1 MVTII
6 HFQNDL
12 RVLDNPNI
20 LEAIKIGEPIVPV
33 YIYDDSGNWARG
45 SASKLWLHHA
55 LKDLDESL
63 RKLGS
68 KLIVSKGD
76 TEEVVEELKLITKAQ
91 HVLSSPYK
99 NTLLFDPE
107 KIRNKQGGVFK
118 VFTPYYK
125 HLLATIDEYLV
136 QANSRELYSEDKL
149 AELNTKIDLS
159 SIKSLTIEDLNLLGS
174 KAKWNKAWQEKML
187 KHFQVSEA
195 AALEHCKN
203 FANENAEDYLVSRDR
218 PDQEGTSKLAPYLHF
233 GQISP
238 FRIWQ
243 EAKGH
248 EPYLRQLVWREFA
261 YYVLYHFPDSANNN
275 LRKEFDKFPWKIN
288 TVILSERSERED
300 PGDRKL
306 LEDWIATPSA
316 RARNDNDIDEALR
329 VWQLGMTGYPIVDAG
344 MRELWETGWMHNRVR
359 MVVGSF
365 LVKDLLIHWKH
376 GAEWFWETL
385 FDADLANNSMGWQW
399 VAGSG
404 VDASPFF
411 RIFNPITQ
419 GEKFDP
425 NGDYVRKWIP
435 ELAKL
440 PNDWIHKPWEA
451 PPLVLA
457 AAGIELG
464 KHYPEPI
471 VNHDFAR
478 KQALE
483 ALRKTKV
490 N

>member
-1 MVTII
+1 MVTLI

-12 RVLDNPNI
+12 RILDNPNI
-20 LEAIKIGEPIVPV
+20 LEAIKLGEPIVPI
-33 YIYDDSGNWARG
+33 YIFDNSGDWTRG

-68 KLIVSKGD
+68 RLLLRNGD
-76 TEEVVEELKLITKAQ
+76 TEQVLKELKLNTKAT
-91 HVLSSPYK
+91 HILSSPYK

-125 HLLATIDEYLV
+125 HLMSSIDDHLM
-136 QANSRELYSEDKL
+136 QANSGELYTKDKL
-149 AELNTKIDLS
+149 AQLNTKIDLS
-159 SIKSLTIEDLNLLGS
+159 SIKSINIDDLNLLGTE
-174 KAKWNKAWQEKML
+174 AKWNKAWQEKML
-187 KHFQVSEA
+187 KHFQISEA
-195 AALEHCKN
+195 GALELCKN
-203 FANENAEDYLVSRDR
+203 FANENAEDYPVSRDR
-218 PDQEGTSKLAPYLHF
+218 PDQEGTSKLSPYLHF

-261 YYVLYHFPDSANNN
+261 YYVLHHFPDSANSN
-275 LRKEFDKFPWKIN
+275 LRKEFNKFPWVTNEI
-288 TVILSERSERED
+288 
-300 PGDRKL
+300 KL
-306 LEDWIATPSA
+306 
-316 RARNDNDIDEALR
+316 RAWKE
-329 VWQLGMTGYPIVDAG
+329 GMTGYPIVDAG

-365 LVKDLLIHWKH
+365 LVKDLLVHWKY
-376 GAEWFWETL
+376 GAQWFWDTL

-399 VAGSG
+399 IAGSG

-425 NGDYVRKWIP
+425 NGEYVRKWIP
-435 ELAKL
+435 ELARL
-440 PNDWIHKPWEA
+440 PNDWIHKPFA
-451 PPLVLA
+451 SPPLVLA

-478 KQALE
+478 KE
-483 ALRKTKV
+483 ALVAFKKTKS
-490 N
+490 